1 MTRCTVLLLLLLR
14 GEMGSVKKR
23 ALGSDDLAKGP

>member
-1 MTRCTVLLLLLLR
+1 MTRCTVLLLLLR

>member
-1 MTRCTVLLLLLLR
+1 LLLR